1 MKRQLAF
8 LSLVLLAVLAE
19 LAAAPATPFRLAIV
33 GLDHG
38 HVDGFLADALARSD
52 VQVVGVC
59 EPKPVLAAQYAA
71 RFHLPPALLFSHLEE
86 MLAAARPEGVA
97 VFTSTFD
104 HKEVVEICAR
114 HGIHVMMEKPIA
126 VSMEHGRAIRQ
137 AAARGHIQVV
147 VNYETTWY
155 PAHRLARA
163 LAIEQGAIGDLR
175 KIVVRDGHQGP
186 KEIGCPESFLV
197 WLTDPKL
204 NGGGALMDFGCYGA
218 DLITWL
224 MQGQRP
230 SRVTAVTQQLKPEV
244 YPRVDDDATVILSY
258 PRAQCVI
265 QASWNWPVGRKE
277 MDIYGTAG
285 EIDVADRTTLRLRK
299 PDGDARTL
307 EPAPLEPACRE
318 PLGYFVALVRGQ
330 IPAHPLSSLE
340 TNLIVTEILDA
351 ARESART
358 HRSIDLPANPGE

>member
-1 MKRQLAF
+1 MKHRSLL
-8 LSLVLLAVLAE
+8 LSLILLASIKGLV
-19 LAAAPATPFRLAIV
+19 AAPAPFRLAIV

-38 HVDGFLADALARSD
+38 HVDGFLAEALARSD

-59 EPKPVLAAQYAA
+59 EPKQALAAQYAA
-71 RFHLPPALLFSHLEE
+71 RLRIPPALMFSNLEA
-86 MLAAARPEGVA
+86 MLEAAKPEGVA

-104 HKEVVEICAR
+104 HKQVVEACAPR
-114 HGIHVMMEKPIA
+114 GVHVMMEKPLA
-126 VSMEHGRAIRQ
+126 VSMEHARAMQ
-137 AAARGHIQVV
+137 KAATLHRIHVI

-155 PAHRLARA
+155 PSHKLAYA
-163 LAIEQGAIGDLR
+163 LVREQGAVGELR

-244 YPRVDDDATVILSY
+244 YPRVDDDATIILSY
-258 PRAQCVI
+258 PHAQCVI
-265 QASWNWPVGRKE
+265 QASWNWPFGRKD
-277 MDIYGTAG
+277 MDIYGVSGAIQVT
-285 EIDVADRTTLRLRK
+285 DRTTLQLRK
-299 PDGDARTL
+299 TGGEARALT
-307 EPAPLEPACRE
+307 PAPLEANCSE
-318 PLGYFVALVRGQ
+318 PIAYFVALVRGEV
-330 IPAHPLSSLE
+330 PVHPLSSLE

-351 ARESART
+351 ARESARS
-358 HRSIDLPANPGE
+358 HQSIELPEKSGE

>member
-1 MKRQLAF
+1 MRHRL
-8 LSLVLLAVLAE
+8 LSLGLILLAVVQG
-19 LAAAPATPFRLAIV
+19 LAAAPAPFRLAIV

-59 EPKPVLAAQYAA
+59 EPKPALAAQYAE
-71 RFHLPPALLFSHLEE
+71 RFHIPPGLLFSNLEA
-86 MLAAARPEGVA
+86 MLVAAKPEGVA

-104 HKEVVEICAR
+104 HQQVVETCAP
-114 HGIHVMMEKPIA
+114 HGVHVMMEKPLA
-126 VSMEHGRAIRQ
+126 VSMEHARAMQR
-137 AAARGHIQVV
+137 AARLHPIRVI

-155 PAHRLARA
+155 PSHQLAYT
-163 LAIEQGAIGDLR
+163 LASEQGAIGELR

-230 SRVTAVTQQLKPEV
+230 SRITAVTQQLKPEV

-265 QASWNWPVGRKE
+265 QASWNWPIGRKD
-277 MDIYGTAG
+277 MDIYGVSGA
-285 EIDVADRTTLRLRK
+285 IQVMDRATLQLRK
-299 PDGDARTL
+299 TGGEAHAL
-307 EPAPLEPACRE
+307 EPAPLDPNYRE
-318 PLGYFVALVRGQ
+318 PIGYFIAVARGK
-330 IPAHPLSSLE
+330 IPVHPLSSLE

-358 HRSIDLPANPGE
+358 HQSIELSEKSGK

>member
-1 MKRQLAF
+1 MKLRNFF
-8 LSLVLLAVLAE
+8 LSLILLAVVQG
-19 LAAAPATPFRLAIV
+19 LAAAPAPFRLAIV

-59 EPKPVLAAQYAA
+59 ESKPALAAQYAE
-71 RFHLPPALLFSHLEE
+71 RFHISPGLLFSNLEE
-86 MLAAARPEGVA
+86 MLVAAKPEGVA
-97 VFTSTFD
+97 VFTTTFD
-104 HKEVVEICAR
+104 HQQVVETCAP
-114 HGIHVMMEKPIA
+114 HGVHDMMEKPLA
-126 VSMEHGRAIRQ
+126 VSMEHARAMQR
-137 AAARGHIQVV
+137 AARLHPIRVI

-155 PAHRLARA
+155 PSHQLAYN
-163 LAIEQGAIGDLR
+163 LVCVQGAIGELR

-186 KEIGCPESFLV
+186 KEIGCPESFLL

-230 SRVTAVTQQLKPEV
+230 SRITAVTQQLKPEV

-265 QASWNWPVGRKE
+265 QASWNWPIGRKD
-277 MDIYGTAG
+277 MDIYGVSGAIQVLDRATLQLKKAG
-285 EIDVADRTTLRLRK
+285 GE
-299 PDGDARTL
+299 ARAL
-307 EPAPLEPACRE
+307 EPAPLDPNHRE
-318 PLGYFVALVRGQ
+318 PIGYFVAVARGE
-330 IPAHPLSSLE
+330 IPVHPLSSLE

-351 ARESART
+351 ARESARI
-358 HRSIDLPANPGE
+358 HQSIELPEKPGK

>member
-1 MKRQLAF
+1 MKHRTFL
-8 LSLVLLAVLAE
+8 LSLLLLAVSAGLG
-19 LAAAPATPFRLAIV
+19 AAPAPFRLAIV

-38 HVDGFLADALARSD
+38 HVDGFLADALKRSD
-52 VQVVGVC
+52 VQVVAVV
-59 EPKPVLAAQYAA
+59 EPKAALAAQYAG
-71 RFHLPPALLFSHLEE
+71 RFHLPPGLLFSSLEA
-86 MLAAARPEGVA
+86 MLATAKPEGVA

-104 HKEVVEICAR
+104 HKQVVEACAS
-114 HGIHVMMEKPIA
+114 HGVHVMMEKPLA
-126 VSMEHGRAIRQ
+126 VSMEHARAMEN
-137 AAARGHIQVV
+137 AARLHHIQVI

-155 PAHRLARA
+155 PSHKLAYA
-163 LAIEQGAIGDLR
+163 LVREQGAIGELR
-175 KIVVRDGHQGP
+175 KVVVRDGHQGP

-224 MQGQRP
+224 MQGRRP
-230 SRVTAVTQQLKPEV
+230 NLVTAVTQQLKPDV
-244 YPRVDDDATVILSY
+244 YPRVDDDATIILSY

-265 QASWNWPVGRKE
+265 QASWNWPIGRKD
-277 MDIYGTAG
+277 MDVYGVSGA
-285 EIDVADRTTLRLRK
+285 IQVADRTTLHLQK
-299 PDGDARTL
+299 TGGEARAL
-307 EPAPLEPACRE
+307 EPVPLDPQYRE
-318 PLGYFVALVRGQ
+318 PLGNFIAVVRGE

-358 HRSIDLPANPGE
+358 HRGIALPGTSGE